1 MFDKLFKRPDTVET
15 YSSAPLA
22 NERLSFLHHLRESG
36 AGAISL
42 RQHACSQLRL
52 VRLLDLTDR
61 APVGVARIEAAV
73 RSAAGG
79 SGFPQQASASAIRA
93 FVGAVVRWMR
103 FLGRLQEPEELRHPH
118 TAEVDAWLDWMRRD
132 RGLSE
137 ATVSARRQV
146 VEAFFDRLAPSGTFL
161 SAITISDIDRT
172 FAAWHAERQFGRR
185 TRSLYARRLRAF
197 FRFAESRGW
206 CAPGLAAAIVPPRV
220 YPESGIPRGF
230 ARDDVLRLLATTEGD
245 RPADIRDRALLTL
258 FTAYGLRAGEVAGL
272 RLDDVDWLE
281 ETLRIRCPKPGT
293 TRLLP
298 LSPGVGNALLR
309 YLREV
314 RPRRSDRTLFLT
326 LKAPIRALGS
336 RSCSSVVM
344 RRASRLGIDA
354 PCRGAHALRH
364 ATAQHLLDQGMSMK
378 VIGDYLGHRSP
389 SSTAVYARIDLKAL
403 REVADCDPEDLP

>member
-1 MFDKLFKRPDTVET
+1 MFDKLFKRPDTVEA

-22 NERLSFLHHLRESG
+22 NERLSFLHHLREFG

-61 APVGVARIEAAV
+61 APVGVAQIEAAV

-93 FVGAVVRWMR
+93 FVGDVVRWMR

-146 VEAFFDRLAPSGTFL
+146 VEAFFDRLAPSGIFP

-314 RPRRSDRTLFLT
+314 RPRRSDPTLFLT

-336 RSCSSVVM
+336 RSRSSVVM

-354 PCRGAHALRH
+354 PCRRAHAFRH
-364 ATAQHLLDQGMSMK
+364 ATAQHLLDQRMSMK
-378 VIGDYLGHRSP
+378 VIGDCLGHRSP
-389 SSTAVYARIDLKAL
+389 SSTAVYERIDLKAL